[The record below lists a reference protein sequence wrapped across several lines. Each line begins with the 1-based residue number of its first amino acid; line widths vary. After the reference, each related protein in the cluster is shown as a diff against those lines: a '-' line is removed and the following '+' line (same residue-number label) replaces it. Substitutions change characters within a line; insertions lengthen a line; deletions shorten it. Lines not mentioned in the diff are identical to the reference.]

1 MPSVAERENYNGGSE
16 RINRLGLQGLWEELE
31 GILTGFKLLIEE
43 RRDANGGAEVRKL
56 LDARF
61 EKQGGWTKKQV
72 GGVDWTKCIERNGT
86 RICLGVEIQFSGR
99 SDLLIVDI
107 DHLREGITAGVID
120 VGVIV
125 TPADTL
131 SVYLTDRGP
140 HFSAATRAIER
151 ARATDMPLIV
161 LGLLHDGPGAALEK
175 QRTRQGK
182 RKGR

>member
-1 MPSVAERENYNGGSE
+1 MPSIAERENYNGGSE
-16 RINRLGLQGLWEELE
+16 RINRLGLQVLWEELE
-31 GILTGFKLLIEE
+31 EILTGFKLLVEE

-61 EKQGGWTKKQV
+61 LDRGGWTKKQS
-72 GGVDWTKCIERNGT
+72 GGVDWSKCVEKNGT
-86 RICLGVEIQFSGR
+86 RVCLGVEIQFSGR

-107 DHLREGITAGVID
+107 DHLREGITNGTID

-125 TPADTL
+125 APSDTL

-140 HFSAATRAIER
+140 YFSAATRAVER
-151 ARATDMPLIV
+151 ARATDMPLII
-161 LGLLHDGPGAALEK
+161 LGLLHDGPGAGLEK

-182 RKGR
+182 KR